1 MRSIIALS
9 LLSLLSLAGCGPAPS
24 SVEHLFDWRPDLHVQ
39 DGPLGVRLGRFACL
53 PRTPGFMQGLRDA
66 PAGSSSGPGVAFVL
80 ELDIQVEGKPWNSGG
95 LVDSGGPYEIRIN
108 GALPVPVGGSVGSLS
123 EIADEGIDG
132 RIVVLDC
139 FYEAPRVG
147 DTLDVEV
154 FITPAGDDSRSI
166 RFADLAVPFAARV
179 TR

>member
-1 MRSIIALS
+1 MRSIIA
-9 LLSLLSLAGCGPAPS
+9 LSLLSLAGCGPAPS

-147 DTLDVEV
+147 ETLDVEV